1 MISAGAT
8 PNAEVREALSE
19 LQLYL
24 SDTLPPLIVAD
35 SIRLL
40 LEDPNRV
47 ATEIHAWS
55 TSQYRS
61 GTEIPISDYL
71 FHAVK
76 KIHLMGEFRL
86 VPREPFVHFLVALKR
101 QVVSYCPAEDRE
113 LLQVNM
119 DRLGEGTTAFSSPV
133 EVIFRQAGAER
144 RSAKDAPEAGSSA
157 QAFRGIQRFAL
168 LLERLGREVGAAG
181 DPSALR
187 SSALTEQVVAAAA
200 RNSRDTQELEQSLQ
214 RLKELGIDVGTGDLF
229 KALGQSLPGW
239 VLPETVSAATP
250 EHSSLKAMHRIVAQA
265 ADPAEGAQ
273 RFQQMV
279 KTATD
284 RFNEGSLAQA
294 VAMLDLAERIIAEKE
309 IDPGSAELIRRRGNE
324 ALDLER
330 LRKYAES
337 PDQHSQLRR
346 VLNFFLELTPEG
358 LLAELRREL
367 KREKRRLLL
376 LLLEIHGAPARA
388 AAFEKLKPSRIQQVT
403 DQDWYFRRNLLYLL
417 RRIPRPEGPME
428 EEVDIIIRHTELRFP
443 TPMLKEAIA
452 NLGQLKHDRSEQAL
466 GGMLRDIEAILLKPG
481 ENPYDSKELRLILD
495 RVVAGLARFGT
506 PGARRAVVE
515 HALKRKTE
523 LGDTMSRLTELAG
536 QDLSEDPQTVE
547 KLIASL
553 KSNLPFK
560 LLGLVLHQNDQNL
573 VYTVESLSSTPL
585 PAVRQAFED
594 SLKRFPDL
602 SVARLINKALAG
614 FDQAPQAVVE
624 TPVASLTGDLEI
636 FGLPAL
642 LQSLAE
648 SSLSGALS
656 LKNPN
661 GESFALMLLKGG
673 KLLSCQTGALQ
684 GDEAFYQLLERP
696 QPGTFFFSRQ
706 ADRGAKE
713 SATREAPTGL
723 REILPLS
730 LEGMRRYDEFQQAR
744 AIVPDDVPLTATS
757 VKATP
762 HPDESDGILLRDL
775 WMTASKGATPLE
787 CEASVAADCFRIRR
801 LLVHWVESGAL
812 APA

>member
-1 MISAGAT
+1 M
-8 PNAEVREALSE
+8 SE

-86 VPREPFVHFLVALKR
+86 VPREPFVNFLVALKR

-573 VYTVESLSSTPL
+573 AYTVESLSSTPL

-624 TPVASLTGDLEI
+624 TPVASLAGDLEI

>member
-1 MISAGAT
+1 M
-8 PNAEVREALSE
+8 SE

-40 LEDPNRV
+40 LETPDRV

-61 GTEIPISDYL
+61 GNQIPISDYL

-86 VPREPFVHFLVALKR
+86 VPQEPFVDFLAALKH
-101 QVVSYCPAEDRE
+101 QVISFCPPEDRE
-113 LLQVNM
+113 LLQVNL
-119 DRLGEGTTAFSSPV
+119 DRLGEATTAFSSPV
-133 EVIFRQAGAER
+133 EVIFRQAGSER
-144 RSAKDAPEAGSSA
+144 RSAKEAPEAGPSA
-157 QAFRGIQRFAL
+157 HAFRGIQRFAL
-168 LLERLGREVGAAG
+168 LLERLGREAGAVGDA
-181 DPSALR
+181 SALR

-214 RLKELGIDVGTGDLF
+214 RLKELGIEVGTGDLF
-229 KALGQSLPGW
+229 KALGQTLPGW
-239 VLPETVSAATP
+239 VLPETVAAAPP

-376 LLLEIHGAPARA
+376 LLLEIHGAPARV
-388 AAFEKLKPSRIQQVT
+388 AAFEKLAPSRIEQIT

-428 EEVDIIIRHTELRFP
+428 EEVDIVIRHTELRFP

-466 GGMLRDIEAILLKPG
+466 VGMLRDIEGILLKPAG
-481 ENPYDSKELRLILD
+481 DNPYDSKELRLILD

-515 HALKRKTE
+515 HALKRKAE

-547 KLIASL
+547 KLVASL

-573 VYTVESLSSTPL
+573 AYTVEALSSTPL
-585 PAVRQAFED
+585 PMVRHAFAD
-594 SLKRFPDL
+594 IIKRFPDL
-602 SVARLINKALAG
+602 SVTRSITKALAG
-614 FDQAPQAVVE
+614 FDRAPQAVVE
-624 TPVASLTGDLEI
+624 TPVASLAGDLEI

-648 SSLSGALS
+648 SGLSGALS

-684 GDEAFYQLLERP
+684 GNEAFFQLLERP
-696 QPGTFFFSRQ
+696 QPGTFLFSRQ

-744 AIVPDDVPLTATS
+744 AIVPDDVPLKATS

-762 HPDESDGILLRDL
+762 HPDETDGILLRDL

-787 CEASVAADCFRIRR
+787 CEASVAADCYRIRR